1 MFDVLSQ
8 LAAAH
13 AENYMQRDRC
23 GRVKKKHHTFKKDSK
38 PKELYD
44 LIRTYHQTTEVF
56 WTSAKVHELW
66 GWTLDEAK
74 NALYRLHLHGYLV
87 EGGKVGAFK
96 AYRFEGEKT

>member
-8 LAAAH
+8 LRAI
-13 AENYMQRDRC
+13 AESGGHVPRTLAGHR
-23 GRVKKKHHTFKKDSK
+23 RKKHHTFKKDSK
-38 PKELYD
+38 PRELYD

-56 WTSAKVHELW
+56 WTAAKVHELW
-66 GWTLDEAK
+66 GWSLDEAK

-96 AYRFEGEKT
+96 AYRFEGEK